1 MNDKK
6 DNINLNSRCY
16 IFIRDM
22 FDIWKFE
29 VEFEWDLNW
38 EIRNK
43 ERKENEKNTP
53 YNKKIFIYIYTHE

>member
-6 DNINLNSRCY
+6 NNINVNSRCY

-22 FDIWKFE
+22 FDIWKLE
-29 VEFEWDLNW
+29 VEFELDLNG

-43 ERKENEKNTP
+43 ERKEKEKNIP
-53 YNKKIFIYIYTHE
+53 YNNIYIYVHE

>member
-6 DNINLNSRCY
+6 NNINVNSRRY

-22 FDIWKFE
+22 FDTWKLE
-29 VEFEWDLNW
+29 VEFELDLNG

-43 ERKENEKNTP
+43 ERKEKEKNTP
-53 YNKKIFIYIYTHE
+53 YNIYIYTHE

>member
-6 DNINLNSRCY
+6 NNINVNSRCY

-22 FDIWKFE
+22 FDTWKLE
-29 VEFEWDLNW
+29 VEFELDLNG

-43 ERKENEKNTP
+43 ERNLNLITRV
-53 YNKKIFIYIYTHE
+53 